1 MGLQKIGLY
10 NHSTIFPQQRM
21 ESPPSASRF
30 FFEQADFALLVELA
44 SYLSPRDAMALARAC
59 RATAPLAAS
68 EAHS

>member
-1 MGLQKIGLY
+1 
-10 NHSTIFPQQRM
+10 M